1 MKHILR
7 SLPLGKPFCPHCL
20 ASHSSKHSL
29 HALFTTHQIHIH
41 GHRVAPWCVAPVRP
55 PDASQPAAWPTITRR
70 PPPPPCP
77 GPSLAPS
84 VPPLFSHIHHARD
97 RGSEGRAGGE
107 EDYSWRG
114 RGRRRHPL
122 HHHMRSLGE
131 ARLGRVGGINAK
143 TRKPTPSLPPW
154 FHLPLASSLPLLLFI
169 SFISTEQCMR
179 GTCYGNG
186 WHACAWT
193 HNTARSGCCSSG
205 LPRENESGF
214 W

>member
-55 PDASQPAAWPTITRR
+55 PTLRSRPHGRPLRAARRLPARVP
-70 PPPPPCP
+70 
-77 GPSLAPS
+77 PSLPR
-84 VPPLFSHIHHARD
+84 SHRSFPTFTMRETERARD
-97 RGSEGRAGGE
+97 GRAGRKITHGAA
-107 EDYSWRG
+107 
-114 RGRRRHPL
+114 GRRRHPL

-154 FHLPLASSLPLLLFI
+154 FHLPPRLVSPPSPLHLIYLHRAMHARHVLWKRLACMRMDTQHGSLWMLLLGA
-169 SFISTEQCMR
+169 S
-179 GTCYGNG
+179 
-186 WHACAWT
+186 
-193 HNTARSGCCSSG
+193 
-205 LPRENESGF
+205 PRK
-214 W
+214 

>member
-70 PPPPPCP
+70 PPPPCP

-97 RGSEGRAGGE
+97 RESEGRAGGE
-107 EDYSWRG
+107 EDYSW

-154 FHLPLASSLPLLLFI
+154 FHLPPRLVSPPSPLHLIYLHRAMHARHVLWKRLACMRMDTQHGSLWMLLLGA
-169 SFISTEQCMR
+169 S
-179 GTCYGNG
+179 
-186 WHACAWT
+186 
-193 HNTARSGCCSSG
+193 
-205 LPRENESGF
+205 PRK
-214 W
+214 

>member
-70 PPPPPCP
+70 PPPPCP

-97 RGSEGRAGGE
+97 GASEGRAGGE
-107 EDYSWRG
+107 EDYSW

-154 FHLPLASSLPLLLFI
+154 FHLPPRLVSPPSPLHLIYLHRAMHARHVLWKRLACMRMDTQRGSLWMLLLGA
-169 SFISTEQCMR
+169 S
-179 GTCYGNG
+179 
-186 WHACAWT
+186 
-193 HNTARSGCCSSG
+193 
-205 LPRENESGF
+205 PRK
-214 W
+214 

>member
-55 PDASQPAAWPTITRR
+55 PTLRSRPHGRPLRAARRLPAR
-70 PPPPPCP
+70 
-77 GPSLAPS
+77 
-84 VPPLFSHIHHARD
+84 VP
-97 RGSEGRAGGE
+97 
-107 EDYSWRG
+107 
-114 RGRRRHPL
+114 
-122 HHHMRSLGE
+122 
-131 ARLGRVGGINAK
+131 
-143 TRKPTPSLPPW
+143 PSLPRSHRSFPTFTMRETERARDGRARAGRKITHGAAADVTLYTITCDPW
-154 FHLPLASSLPLLLFI
+154 ARQGWEGWVASTPKQESQHLPSLLGSISPLASSLPLLLFI

>member
-7 SLPLGKPFCPHCL
+7 SLPLGKPFCPTMSGITL
-20 ASHSSKHSL
+20 IKT
-29 HALFTTHQIHIH
+29 FTRCSVYYTSDTHT
-41 GHRVAPWCVAPVRP
+41 RAPCCTLVRRARP
-55 PDASQPAAWPTITRR
+55 FPDASQPAAWPTITRR
-70 PPPPPCP
+70 PRPPPPCP

-97 RGSEGRAGGE
+97 RESEGRAGGE
-107 EDYSWRG
+107 EDHSW

-154 FHLPLASSLPLLLFI
+154 FHLPPRLVSPPSPLHLIYLHRAMHARHVLWKRLACMRMDTQHGSLWMLLLGA
-169 SFISTEQCMR
+169 S
-179 GTCYGNG
+179 
-186 WHACAWT
+186 
-193 HNTARSGCCSSG
+193 
-205 LPRENESGF
+205 PRK
-214 W
+214 